1 MASEEMKVFD
11 WDDVSTITEEEERGG
26 AETTILPEGKY
37 PFEVINVEKAYYE
50 GGSKIPACNMAKV
63 YLRIDGGDLGKA
75 LCVENIYLLER
86 LEWKAAAFLRSIG
99 LKKHGEKVAWRQL
112 VHCDGERGRCHVFVD
127 TFTGKDGSEKQS
139 NKVKNFFDKEEQPPK
154 KAFKKGS
161 F

>member
-1 MASEEMKVFD
+1 MSEIMD
-11 WDDVSTITEEEERGG
+11 WNDTIETDGSDYIILDEGDYNFVIMDFERGRF
-26 AETTILPEGKY
+26 P
-37 PFEVINVEKAYYE
+37 
-50 GGSKIPACNMAKV
+50 GSTKIPPCNMAKV
-63 YLRIDGGDLGKA
+63 FLRIDGGDLGTG
-75 LCVENIYLLER
+75 LVVENIYLAEKFQ
-86 LEWKAAAFLRSIG
+86 WKAAAFLRSIG